1 MLVLTRKLNQSI
13 VLTDKR
19 TGQKVE
25 VFLVEVRGDQVRLG
39 FDAPPHI
46 VVDRSEIA
54 ERKRTEEP
62 RPRTI
67 TG

>member
-25 VFLVEVRGDQVRLG
+25 VFLVEVRGTRC
-39 FDAPPHI
+39 AWASTRRRI
-46 VVDRSEIA
+46 SS
-54 ERKRTEEP
+54 
-62 RPRTI
+62 
-67 TG
+67 